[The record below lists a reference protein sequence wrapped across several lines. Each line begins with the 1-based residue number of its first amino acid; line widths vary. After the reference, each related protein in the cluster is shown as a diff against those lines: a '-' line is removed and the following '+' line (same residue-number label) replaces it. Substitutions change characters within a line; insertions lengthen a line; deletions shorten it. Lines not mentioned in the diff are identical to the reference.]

1 MLLKMTYVDVR
12 IILSKKDGIYDK
24 DFFENFYSISIHR
37 IFIAKMK
44 SQRERN
50 RKEMQE
56 MLRNANIFIKIN
68 PSFFFITYV
77 LKLHHLVDC
86 IWL

>member
-1 MLLKMTYVDVR
+1 MLTFE
-12 IILSKKDGIYDK
+12 LSYQIKKYGIYDK
-24 DFFENFYSISIHR
+24 DFLEKFYSISIHH

-56 MLRNANIFIKIN
+56 MQTF
-68 PSFFFITYV
+68 S
-77 LKLHHLVDC
+77 LKLIQVSFLLHMF
-86 IWL
+86 

>member
-1 MLLKMTYVDVR
+1 MLTFE
-12 IILSKKDGIYDK
+12 LSYQIKKYGIYDK
-24 DFFENFYSISIHR
+24 DFLENFYSISIHH

-56 MLRNANIFIKIN
+56 MQTF
-68 PSFFFITYV
+68 S
-77 LKLHHLVDC
+77 LKLIQVSFLLHMF
-86 IWL
+86 

>member
-1 MLLKMTYVDVR
+1 MLTFE
-12 IILSKKDGIYDK
+12 LSYQIKKYGIYDK
-24 DFFENFYSISIHR
+24 DFLENFYSISIHH

-68 PSFFFITYV
+68 PSTFFIAYV
-77 LKLHHLVDC
+77 LELHHFIDC
-86 IWL
+86 I